1 MPTEKTENFFAS
13 WLCAWL
19 SGLTLVWLN
28 VFTGPTPVVV
38 QYMYNTCTIFVQ
50 LVNVHILYKY
60 CTYIVPSQ
68 PRRMCNG
75 NMMKIVCKKWMRV
88 KIFLYICI
96 VNADLHRLGIF
107 V

>member
-60 CTYIVPSQ
+60 CTYIVQRPELV
-68 PRRMCNG
+68 RRNRGECAME
-75 NMMKIVCKKWMRV
+75 I
-88 KIFLYICI
+88 
-96 VNADLHRLGIF
+96 
-107 V
+107 